1 MKFTS
6 TLFSLA
12 VVATTTTDHYGVHGM
27 SDDMDNTTDFKD
39 AVDTEVAEVADTVGI
54 GAAEAAAGSSDGE
67 GGGGFWSG
75 VKDKWG
81 DMKTVTGCDKDI
93 DNMYKG
99 NDELGAAWDAWHNAL
114 KVDESLSTEGGNST
128 YSYTSA
134 YSADTTAAYKEEC
147 EKVDGNTWTAVPD
160 RSFQCRKEGEDKGWI
175 TVNVAVSN
183 NGVCLPDD
191 SEDCNT
197 IMTDANITAADFAD
211 NSLYT
216 HLSNDH
222 EIYCNEMEIGEDGED
237 DDDSGGVVTSTNFI
251 GSLVAATAVL
261 AFTVL
266 N

>member
-99 NDELGAAWDAWHNAL
+99 NDELGAAWEAWDDSL
-114 KVDESLSTEGGNST
+114 KVNESLSTEG
-128 YSYTSA
+128 
-134 YSADTTAAYKEEC
+134 E
-147 EKVDGNTWTAVPD
+147 
-160 RSFQCRKEGEDKGWI
+160 
-175 TVNVAVSN
+175 
-183 NGVCLPDD
+183 
-191 SEDCNT
+191 
-197 IMTDANITAADFAD
+197 
-211 NSLYT
+211 
-216 HLSNDH
+216 
-222 EIYCNEMEIGEDGED
+222 
-237 DDDSGGVVTSTNFI
+237 
-251 GSLVAATAVL
+251 
-261 AFTVL
+261 
-266 N
+266 